1 MTVVDT
7 APRELA
13 RRFCELLCA
22 MSYADPEVRPLLD
35 LEGLRSWRP
44 GRTTGYAALA
54 TAVDES
60 AFYNPAGGIAV
71 KDHQS

>member
-13 RRFCELLCA
+13 VRFGELLRT

-35 LEGLRSWRP
+35 LEGLRSWCP
-44 GRTTGYAALA
+44 GRTTGYASLEA
-54 TAVDES
+54 AVGECG
-60 AFYNPAGGIAV
+60 FYDSAGGITAG
-71 KDHQS
+71 DYCP